1 MNSAV
6 TVLISSVNY
15 LAATFG
21 RIAARLFFARQWRTL
36 RESFLSIKT
45 LADSSLPPDL
55 GHLPASLVACEDKRF
70 HSHRGVDLYSIGR
83 ALVRAVTRQ
92 STEGA
97 STITQQL
104 VRVYSGDYRFSV
116 RRKIKEIA
124 LATLADELLTKNEQI
139 RLYLYK
145 AYFGWKMNGLNQA
158 AHRLGFP
165 APFSQ
170 ADAAEIVARLKYPE
184 PHSPSAV
191 RKLQIQ
197 ARVTHILE
205 LTEKGCSPT

>member
-1 MNSAV
+1 MNTFV
-6 TVLISSVNY
+6 TVLITSINH

-21 RIAARLFFARQWRTL
+21 RIAARLFFAPQWRLLKELLLTNKSL
-36 RESFLSIKT
+36 VESSVP
-45 LADSSLPPDL
+45 SDL
-55 GHLPASLVACEDKRF
+55 GHLPAALIACEDKRF
-70 HSHRGVDLYSIGR
+70 HSHRGVDTYSIGR
-83 ALVRAVTRQ
+83 ALFRATTRR

-104 VRVYSGDYRFSV
+104 VRVYSGDYRYSV
-116 RRKIKEIA
+116 GRKFKEIA

-158 AHRLGFP
+158 AHRLGYT
-165 APFSQ
+165 APFSE

-184 PHSPSAV
+184 PHNPSDA
-191 RKLQIQ
+191 RRSQIK
-197 ARVTHILE
+197 ARVNHILE
-205 LTEKGCSPT
+205 LTKEGCSST